1 MSKTYKLIL
10 TTLVASFAVFLLV
23 MQVPRFG
30 ILLLLIPGIYI
41 WLGFSLP
48 TQVSY
53 VVGSVFFIGTT
64 LLVVHPL
71 GMMIGLFGALIPI
84 MMTLVA
90 KRDYLED
97 IITKTVVMGYVG
109 LLATQYYLLKIYQ
122 IDLYELYLGS
132 LRTLITQWQ
141 ATGIDTTGT
150 FNSLSN
156 SYLSFLFILA
166 TAMALG
172 LYAIANFL
180 RKLNLIR
187 WQVQPFYT
195 FKFRGLNWLQFGIVL
210 LLFYLLRVLDP
221 PYQVVGENG
230 IQFVMVLFAIQG
242 LSVASFYLKTRN
254 VSRFVSMII
263 LGFTLIMPLLNT
275 MISLL
280 GFSDSLFDF
289 RKLEVMK

>member
-10 TTLVASFAVFLLV
+10 TALVASFAVFLLV

-30 ILLLLIPGIYI
+30 VLLLLIPGIYI

-48 TQVSY
+48 TQVAY
-53 VVGSVFFIGTT
+53 VVGSLFFIATT

-90 KRDYLED
+90 KHDYLED

-109 LLATQYYLLKIYQ
+109 LLATQYYLLKIYK

-141 ATGIDTTGT
+141 TTGVDTTGT

-166 TAMALG
+166 TALALG

-195 FKFRGLNWLQFGIVL
+195 FKFKGLNWLQFGIVL
-210 LLFYLLRVLDP
+210 VLFYLLRVLDP

-242 LSVASFYLKTRN
+242 LSVASFYLKKRN
-254 VSRFVSMII
+254 VSRFVSLFI
-263 LGFTLIMPLLNT
+263 LGFTLMMPLLNT

>member
-1 MSKTYKLIL
+1 MSKSYKLIL
-10 TTLVASFAVFLLV
+10 TALVASIAVFLLV

-30 ILLLLIPGIYI
+30 ILLLIIPGIYI
-41 WLGFSLP
+41 WLGFSIP

-53 VVGSVFFIGTT
+53 LVGSLFFIATT

-97 IITKTVVMGYVG
+97 IITKTVVMGYAG
-109 LLATQYYLLKIYQ
+109 LLATQYYLLKIYE
-122 IDLYELYLGS
+122 IDLYKLYLGS
-132 LRTLITQWQ
+132 LQTLIRQWQ

-166 TAMALG
+166 TGIALG

-180 RKLNLIR
+180 RKLNLIS

-230 IQFVMVLFAIQG
+230 IQFLMILFAIQG
-242 LSVASFYLKTRN
+242 LSVASFYLKKRN
-254 VSRFVSMII
+254 ISGIVSIFI
-263 LGFTLIMPLLNT
+263 LGFTLIMPLFNT